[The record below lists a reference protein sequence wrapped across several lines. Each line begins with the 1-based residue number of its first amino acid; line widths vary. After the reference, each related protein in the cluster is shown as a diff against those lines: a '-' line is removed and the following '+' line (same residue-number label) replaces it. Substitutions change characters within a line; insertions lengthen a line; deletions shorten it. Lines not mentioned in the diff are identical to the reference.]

1 MIASL
6 TGTLKHVDEDR
17 VQLEVGPILYEVL
30 VPAVDLNYLEAAV
43 GEDMTFHTLLYL
55 QGDANGGNLEPR
67 LLGFLRREDKKF
79 FEKFITVK
87 GIGPKKAL
95 KALALP
101 VGEIA
106 QAIES
111 KDARFLCELPE
122 IGKRTAETIVAELA
136 GKVKDFATAFAT
148 GDRVGVVASSHRRTP
163 AEEDAIQALIALG
176 ERRTDAE
183 HLLDRARAANP
194 GLATTDALL
203 REMLRMRVVRT

>member
-30 VPAVDLNYLEAAV
+30 VPAVDLNYLEAAI
-43 GEDMTFHTLLYL
+43 GEEMTFHTLLYL

-67 LLGFLRREDKKF
+67 LLGFSRPGDKKF

-111 KDARFLCELPE
+111 KDARFLIELPE
-122 IGKRTAETIVAELA
+122 IGKRTAEQIIAELA
-136 GKVKDFATAFAT
+136 GKVKDFASPVAASRAGGSPSAFRHSA
-148 GDRVGVVASSHRRTP
+148 
-163 AEEDAIQALIALG
+163 AEEDAIQALI
-176 ERRTDAE
+176 
-183 HLLDRARAANP
+183 
-194 GLATTDALL
+194 
-203 REMLRMRVVRT
+203 

>member
-6 TGTLKHVDEDR
+6 TGSLRHVDDDR
-17 VQLEVGPILYEVL
+17 IHLQVGPILYELL
-30 VPAVDLNYLEAAV
+30 VPAFDIDRLKDDIDLE
-43 GEDMTFHTLLYL
+43 MTFHTLLYI

-106 QAIES
+106 HAIES
-111 KDARFLCELPE
+111 KDAKFLCTLPE
-122 IGKRTAETIVAELA
+122 IGKRTAETIVAELS
-136 GKVKDFATAFAT
+136 GKVKDF
-148 GDRVGVVASSHRRTP
+148 VGSISETSA
-163 AEEDAIQALIALG
+163 AKLG
-176 ERRTDAE
+176 
-183 HLLDRARAANP
+183 
-194 GLATTDALL
+194 
-203 REMLRMRVVRT
+203 